1 MNDKELFVISGVVM
15 RKLPTQWSEKNGKKF
30 SRTVFIVKP
39 YDGGKDLF
47 VTKFGQFDTNLITK
61 DIRVSC
67 TKFNDTS
74 YTVQGD
80 IEVVEDAKTPA
91 PAVQAPALTGEA
103 ITPEAPTAKRGRP
116 KKTDVV
122 AQSTP
127 EPRSTLVEASVDA
140 PSNNV
145 LDIVALNITDAQTLI
160 TKLNLQNVSLL
171 DLADMVGRTRVALR
185 IEAGKDSRMAS
196 FRK

>member
-1 MNDKELFVISGVVM
+1 MIEKELFPISGVVM

-39 YDGGKDLF
+39 YSGGKDLF
-47 VTKFGQFDTNLITK
+47 ITKFGQFNADLITK
-61 DIRVSC
+61 DVKMNC

-80 IEVVEDAKTPA
+80 IEVVENASIPTPPKA
-91 PAVQAPALTGEA
+91 EPEQSTEASKGEA
-103 ITPEAPTAKRGRP
+103 PVAKRGRP
-116 KKTDVV
+116 KKTEQVPVEVKEEGIEKDVEV
-122 AQSTP
+122 
-127 EPRSTLVEASVDA
+127 

-145 LDIVALNITDAQTLI
+145 LDIVALNIADAQSLI

-185 IEAGKDSRMAS
+185 IEAGKDSRMAN
-196 FRK
+196 FRR